1 MQIVEAVVSGRSAA
15 KHLRCINQA
24 CSPWSLFPTTDPST
38 RSDGV
43 KTSNQKTHRFEAG
56 PEFPER
62 LASFITFCTFG
73 ILIAG
78 ISVSALALL

>member
-1 MQIVEAVVSGRSAA
+1 M
-15 KHLRCINQA
+15 
-24 CSPWSLFPTTDPST
+24 
-38 RSDGV
+38 

-62 LASFITFCTFG
+62 LASFITFCSFG